1 MQIFSSVVW
10 GYFADTYGRR
20 PTLIWGLVGNAVGL
34 LWFGFSTNFATAT
47 LARCACGILSGSST
61 IAKTYLGELTDETN
75 AHKAFGMLGVGYG
88 LALVIGPAMGGWLA
102 NPADSWAFF
111 DNSFWRA
118 YPYLLVVLVLT
129 AFALLAF
136 FLTLAFLDETEPWL
150 RSQGVFLQH
159 PRF

>member
-1 MQIFSSVVW
+1 
-10 GYFADTYGRR
+10 
-20 PTLIWGLVGNAVGL
+20 
-34 LWFGFSTNFATAT
+34 
-47 LARCACGILSGSST
+47 
-61 IAKTYLGELTDETN
+61 
-75 AHKAFGMLGVGYG
+75 VGYG

-136 FLTLAFLDETEPWL
+136 FSHLGFL
-150 RSQGVFLQH
+150 G
-159 PRF
+159 